1 MKKKRRPD
9 KSDLEAI
16 RDQILDFA
24 CTRHDFKLETD
35 DFLPGGD
42 WNGIFTVKFRDNS
55 KEDRLYCEAPLGE
68 HFLRF
73 GLDLV
78 FDEKAWERKSENILR
93 EVSGHDVA
101 IYPNLG
107 PDKGE
112 DGKRH
117 CRLYSRAW
125 IPNFSQR
132 IFGLTLSNLM
142 DCKDAVLLMLSKK

>member
-24 CTRHDFKLETD
+24 CTKHDFKLETD
-35 DFLPGGD
+35 DFLPEGD
-42 WNGIFTVKFRDNS
+42 WKGIFIVKFKDNS
-55 KEDRLYCEAPLGE
+55 QEDRLYCEAPLGE
-68 HFLRF
+68 NFFRF

-78 FDEKAWERKSENILR
+78 FDEKVWEREYERILR
-93 EVSGHDVA
+93 EVSGYDIA
-101 IYPNLG
+101 IYLS
-107 PDKGE
+107 PDNGE
-112 DGKRH
+112 EGKRH

-142 DCKDAVLLMLSKK
+142 GCKDAVLLMLSKK

>member
-24 CTRHDFKLETD
+24 CTKHDFKLEAD
-35 DFLPGGD
+35 DFLPEGD
-42 WNGIFTVKFRDNS
+42 WNGVFIVKFRDNS

-68 HFLRF
+68 NFFRF

-78 FDEKAWERKSENILR
+78 FDEKVWEMEYENILR
-93 EVSGHDVA
+93 EVSGYDVA
-101 IYPNLG
+101 IYPS

-112 DGKRH
+112 EGKRH

>member
-24 CTRHDFKLETD
+24 CTKHDFKLEKD
-35 DFLPGGD
+35 DFLQEGD
-42 WNGIFTVKFRDNS
+42 WNGVFIVKFRDS
-55 KEDRLYCEAPLGE
+55 SEEDRLHCEAPLGE
-68 HFLRF
+68 NFFRF

-78 FDEKAWERKSENILR
+78 FDEKVWEREYENIFR
-93 EVSGHDVA
+93 EVAGYDVA
-101 IYPNLG
+101 LYLSPAG
-107 PDKGE
+107 GE
-112 DGKRH
+112 EGKRH

-142 DCKDAVLLMLSKK
+142 DCKAAVLQNKRYI

>member
-24 CTRHDFKLETD
+24 CAKHDFKLETD
-35 DFLPGGD
+35 DFLPEGD
-42 WNGIFTVKFRDNS
+42 WNGVFIVKFRDNPE
-55 KEDRLYCEAPLGE
+55 EDRLYCEAPLGK

-73 GLDLV
+73 RLDLT
-78 FDEKAWERKSENILR
+78 FEDKIWEREYENIFR
-93 EVSGHDVA
+93 EVSGYDVA
-101 IYPNLG
+101 IYLNPE
-107 PDKGE
+107 KGE
-112 DGKRH
+112 GRKRH
-117 CRLYSRAW
+117 CSLYSRAW

-142 DCKDAVLLMLSKK
+142 DCKDAVLSMLSKK

>member
-24 CTRHDFKLETD
+24 CTKHDFKLEKD
-35 DFLPGGD
+35 DFLPEGD
-42 WNGIFTVKFRDNS
+42 WNGVFIVKFRDS
-55 KEDRLYCEAPLGE
+55 SEEDRLHCEAPLGE
-68 HFLRF
+68 NFFRF

-78 FDEKAWERKSENILR
+78 FDEKIWERKYENIFR
-93 EVSGHDVA
+93 EVSGYDVA
-101 IYPNLG
+101 LYLSPAR
-107 PDKGE
+107 GE
-112 DGKRH
+112 EGKRH

-142 DCKDAVLLMLSKK
+142 DCKDAVLSILSKK

>member
-24 CTRHDFKLETD
+24 CTKHDFKLEAD
-35 DFLPGGD
+35 DFLPEGD
-42 WNGIFTVKFRDNS
+42 WNGVFIVKFKDNP

-68 HFLRF
+68 NFFRF

-78 FDEKAWERKSENILR
+78 FDEKAWERKYENILR
-93 EVSGHDVA
+93 EVSGYDVA
-101 IYPNLG
+101 IYLS

-112 DGKRH
+112 EGKRH

-142 DCKDAVLLMLSKK
+142 DCKDAVMLM